1 MRVRCYSLKSN
12 PRVPRKLK
20 VLDAEVVGEAR
31 PEDAI
36 EAAVAG
42 VGDGGEEDSGP
53 RRPKVERPNTDDLL
67 RRMRKV
73 DPNQARRYR
82 QRTGQ

>member
-1 MRVRCYSLKSN
+1 MSN
-12 PRVPRKLK
+12 NHLFQYRDRAPRPVKP
-20 VLDAEVVGEAR
+20 LDADDSGPGE
-31 PEDAI
+31 
-36 EAAVAG
+36 
-42 VGDGGEEDSGP
+42 GP
-53 RRPKVERPNTDDLL
+53 RRPKVERPNSDDIL

>member
-1 MRVRCYSLKSN
+1 MDRHVIELRDRA
-12 PRVPRKLK
+12 PRPRKPM
-20 VLDAEVVGEAR
+20 DS
-31 PEDAI
+31 D
-36 EAAVAG
+36 
-42 VGDGGEEDSGP
+42 DSSDEESGP

>member
-1 MRVRCYSLKSN
+1 MDRQMIEFSDRA
-12 PRVPRKLK
+12 PRPRKP
-20 VLDAEVVGEAR
+20 LDG
-31 PEDAI
+31 
-36 EAAVAG
+36 
-42 VGDGGEEDSGP
+42 GDGGEEESGP

>member
-1 MRVRCYSLKSN
+1 MSLEMRDRAPKPKSPIDSGDDSN
-12 PRVPRKLK
+12 
-20 VLDAEVVGEAR
+20 EEA
-31 PEDAI
+31 
-36 EAAVAG
+36 
-42 VGDGGEEDSGP
+42 GP
-53 RRPKVERPNTDDLL
+53 RRPKVERPNTDDLM